1 MHPAP
6 ADQAVA
12 TTMGLRLRWWVAGW
26 GPRQWWKTGLVA
38 ILAVTA
44 LFGGL
49 DTVDTSVTEVKPGE
63 EFSDGEF
70 TLTIERATL
79 VPEVRSGTST
89 LAAAKPGRRYLGVV
103 ATLRND
109 GSIPG
114 KLTYEIDLRD
124 QPDDEFVGVM
134 RLADGSRILTLGP
147 GLQEQLAFVW
157 ELPEDAVTVDD
168 AVTLRVWR
176 KQFKQG
182 FAVYGELWVDTADYF
197 QLALP
202 VKVAP

>member
-1 MHPAP
+1 MT
-6 ADQAVA
+6 V
-12 TTMGLRLRWWVAGW
+12 
-26 GPRQWWKTGLVA
+26 

-49 DTVDTSVTEVKPGE
+49 ETVNTSVTEVKPGE
-63 EFSDGEF
+63 EFNDGQF
-70 TLTIERATL
+70 AVTVHRATL
-79 VPEVRSGTST
+79 VSEVRGGTST
-89 LAAAKPGRRYLGVV
+89 VAAVKPGRRYLGVV

-109 GSIPG
+109 GAVPG
-114 KLTYEIDLRD
+114 RLTDEIDLRD

-134 RLADGSRILTLGP
+134 RLADGSRILNLGP

-157 ELPEDAVTVDD
+157 ELPESALAADD

-182 FAVYGELWVDTADYF
+182 FAVYGELWVDGTDYF
-197 QLALP
+197 QVAVP